1 MYHRVCECI
10 YSAPGTFELWKNSKF
25 DTGKHAQTWWMTV
38 THRQGV
44 QSGPFPTS
52 ATVHKGIRIITA
64 GSHYGQMR
72 FHCLSL
78 ALSQKTEMLRVAELL
93 RYILRFHF
101 TFMAGAWGLKM
112 CLPPLSIIQANTQRQ
127 IYNSTTGELIQFIGA
142 GVFLFF
148 FSLALSLFP
157 VSFLLSV
164 ESCCIYCLILTAKA
178 CTWHLDHPFFFYYT
192 VV

>member
-1 MYHRVCECI
+1 MDLLGSRKILNYEKFRVRHR
-10 YSAPGTFELWKNSKF
+10 K
-25 DTGKHAQTWWMTV
+25 KHARTWWMTV
-38 THRQGV
+38 MHRQGV

-52 ATVHKGIRIITA
+52 AAVHKGIRIITA

-148 FSLALSLFP
+148 FFPLSPSLSLSLSLSLFFFQSLSSSVLNP
-157 VSFLLSV
+157 VAF
-164 ESCCIYCLILTAKA
+164 
-178 CTWHLDHPFFFYYT
+178 T
-192 VV
+192 V